1 MNKTANKTIINNV
14 LVDEAGK
21 DKNIV
26 VLCSDSRGSAGL
38 EPYVKAHP
46 AQFVEVGIAEQNL
59 VAIAAGMAACGKK
72 PFVFSPASFLST
84 RAVDQIKV
92 SVAYSHTDVKL
103 IGICGGVSY
112 GDLGLTHQAV
122 NDIAIMASTPGL
134 RVYLPCDRFQTEKL
148 IRALLQDDEPAYV
161 RIGRNAVA
169 DVYER
174 GNVPFEFNKAT
185 TIQDGSDVTIVACG
199 EMVQYAKAAGEILK
213 GKNISAHVIDMYCL
227 KPIDEATIIKAAE
240 ETELILTVEEHVKIG
255 GLGSMVAQ
263 VVAENA
269 PVKVINLG
277 LPDEPV
283 IPAAPAQIFK
293 HYGIDTEGIVEKILS
308 ATLKM

>member
-1 MNKTANKTIINNV
+1 M
-14 LVDEAGK
+14 
-21 DKNIV
+21 
-26 VLCSDSRGSAGL
+26 
-38 EPYVKAHP
+38 
-46 AQFVEVGIAEQNL
+46 
-59 VAIAAGMAACGKK
+59 
-72 PFVFSPASFLST
+72 
-84 RAVDQIKV
+84 
-92 SVAYSHTDVKL
+92 
-103 IGICGGVSY
+103 
-112 GDLGLTHQAV
+112 
-122 NDIAIMASTPGL
+122 
-134 RVYLPCDRFQTEKL
+134 

-199 EMVQYAKAAGEILK
+199 EMVQYAKAAGEVLK
-213 GKNISAHVIDMYCL
+213 EQNISARVIDMYCL
-227 KPIDEATIIKAAE
+227 KPIDEAAIIKAAE

-263 VVAENA
+263 VVAENS

-293 HYGIDTEGIVEKILS
+293 HYGIDTEGIVEKIFKCLRGQ
-308 ATLKM
+308 